1 MIFATDLDN
10 TMIFSHRTIT
20 GKEDMFD
27 CVEHY
32 QGREITYM
40 TPSAIQKL
48 KFLMNSILV
57 IPVTTRSL
65 TQFNRVHLFQNTKYA
80 IIDNG
85 GMILHNGIIDAN
97 WDNHVNAILKQYD
110 FEKVYHIFATLPTLI
125 SFPKIIDGKF
135 IFAKVDD
142 IDICKKI
149 LKYELDTKIWQLS
162 FQGKKVY
169 AIPAEI
175 TKGNA
180 LKYISEYFLT
190 GNQTIIAAGDSNL
203 DVSMLEYSNYGI
215 IPSDCELEALNKF
228 IKTKTGINSAD
239 SILDFV
245 LKLNF
250 IKKSSSL

>member
-1 MIFATDLDN
+1 MVFATDLDN
-10 TMIFSHRTIT
+10 TMIFSHRTIA
-20 GKEDMFD
+20 GNKDMFH
-27 CVEHY
+27 CVERY

-40 TPSAIQKL
+40 TFSAVQKL
-48 KFLMNSILV
+48 KFLMNRMLV
-57 IPVTTRSL
+57 IPATTRSL
-65 TQFNRVHLFQNTKYA
+65 TQFNRVHLFQDTKYA

-85 GMILHNGIIDAN
+85 GVILHNGRIDPS
-97 WDNHVNAILKQYD
+97 WDNHVNTILNRYD
-110 FEKVYHIFATLPTLI
+110 FEKVYHVFTTLPTLL
-125 SFPKIIDGKF
+125 SSPKIIDEKF

-142 IDICKKI
+142 IDSCKKV

-180 LKYISEYFLT
+180 LKYINEYLLNE
-190 GNQTIIAAGDSNL
+190 NQTTIAAGDSNL
-203 DVSMLEYSNYGI
+203 DISMLEYSNYGI
-215 IPSDCELEALNKF
+215 IPSDCELKALNKF
-228 IKTKTGINSAD
+228 VKAESAD

-245 LKLNF
+245 INL

>member
-20 GKEDMFD
+20 GNKDMFH

-40 TPSAIQKL
+40 TSSAIQKL
-48 KFLMNSILV
+48 KFLMKSILV
-57 IPVTTRSL
+57 IPATTRSL
-65 TQFNRVHLFQNTKYA
+65 AQFNRVHLFQDTKYA

-85 GMILHNGIIDAN
+85 GMILHNGMVDLNWAN
-97 WDNHVNAILKQYD
+97 YVNTILKQYD
-110 FEKVYHIFATLPTLI
+110 FEKVYHVFTTLPTLI

-135 IFAKVDD
+135 IFAKVNN
-142 IDICKKI
+142 IDICRKI

-180 LKYISEYFLT
+180 LKYINEYLLDQIQPT
-190 GNQTIIAAGDSNL
+190 IAAGDSNL
-203 DVSMLEYSNYGI
+203 DISMLEYSNYGI
-215 IPSDCELEALNKF
+215 IPFDCELEALNKF
-228 IKTKTGINSAD
+228 IKAKSAD
-239 SILDFV
+239 NILDFV
-245 LKLNF
+245 INL
-250 IKKSSSL
+250 IQKSSS

>member
-20 GKEDMFD
+20 ENKDMFH

-40 TPSAIQKL
+40 TSSAIQKL
-48 KFLMNSILV
+48 KFLMKSILV
-57 IPVTTRSL
+57 IPATTRSL
-65 TQFNRVHLFQNTKYA
+65 AQFNRVHLFQDTKYA

-85 GMILHNGIIDAN
+85 GMILHNGIIDPN
-97 WDNHVNAILKQYD
+97 WDSYVNTILKQYD

-125 SFPKIIDGKF
+125 SFPKIIDEKF
-135 IFAKVDD
+135 IFAKVDN
-142 IDICKKI
+142 IDACKRV
-149 LKYELDTKIWQLS
+149 LKYELDAKIWQLS

-203 DVSMLEYSNYGI
+203 DISMLEYSNYGI
-215 IPSDCELEALNKF
+215 IPSGCELEALNKF

-239 SILDFV
+239 SILDLV
-245 LKLNF
+245 INL
-250 IKKSSSL
+250 IKKSSSS